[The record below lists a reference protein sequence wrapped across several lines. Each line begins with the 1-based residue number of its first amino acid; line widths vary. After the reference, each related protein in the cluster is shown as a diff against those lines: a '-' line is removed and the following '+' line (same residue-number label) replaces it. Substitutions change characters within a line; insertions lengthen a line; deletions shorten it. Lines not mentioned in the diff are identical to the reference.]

1 MRVPKTYHYD
11 TSEKITRIHLDA
23 PIVIPRLPVI
33 TNDRQRVKLIKTI
46 ETYVRSSLEYKDLI
60 KYLKDYIDMN
70 QCEFFQ
76 NFDGSQKP
84 GLIQIHHEPFD
95 LFSITQIVM
104 NRQEKELGYINELQV
119 AEEVMRLHYRGLVG
133 LIPLSVTAHEL
144 VHDGKLIVP
153 LNCVYGKFVQFVKE
167 YYDYI
172 DDVLL
177 VMLNEK
183 IEQTKNLKAEDMSI
197 LSVRYIYTD
206 VDGYNLPLIQPIEE
220 K

>member
-1 MRVPKTYHYD
+1 MRVPKTHHYD
-11 TSEKITRIHLDA
+11 TSEKITRVHLDA

-46 ETYVRSSLEYKDLI
+46 QTYVRSSLEYKDLI

>member
-1 MRVPKTYHYD
+1 MRVPNTHHYD
-11 TSEKITRIHLDA
+11 TSEKITRVHLDA

>member
-1 MRVPKTYHYD
+1 MRVPKTYHFD
-11 TSEKITRIHLDA
+11 TSEKISRVHLDA
-23 PIVIPRLPVI
+23 PILIPRLPVV
-33 TNDRQRVKLIKTI
+33 TNDKQRTKLIKSI
-46 ETYVRSSLEYKDLI
+46 ETYVRTSLEYKDLI
-60 KYLKDYIDMN
+60 KYLKTYIDMN

-76 NFDGSQKP
+76 KFDGTQKP

-104 NRQEKELGYINELQV
+104 NKQEKELGYINELEV
-119 AEEVMRLHYRGLVG
+119 ATEVMRLHYRGLVG

-153 LNCVYGKFVQFVKE
+153 LNSVYGKFVQFVKE

-172 DDVLL
+172 DDTLL
-177 VMLNEK
+177 LMLNQK

-197 LSVRYIYTD
+197 LAVRYIYTD
-206 VDGYNLPLIQPIEE
+206 VDGYKLPQLIES
-220 K
+220 

>member
-1 MRVPKTYHYD
+1 
-11 TSEKITRIHLDA
+11 
-23 PIVIPRLPVI
+23 
-33 TNDRQRVKLIKTI
+33 
-46 ETYVRSSLEYKDLI
+46 
-60 KYLKDYIDMN
+60 
-70 QCEFFQ
+70 
-76 NFDGSQKP
+76 
-84 GLIQIHHEPFD
+84 
-95 LFSITQIVM
+95 
-104 NRQEKELGYINELQV
+104 
-119 AEEVMRLHYRGLVG
+119 MRLHYRGLVG

-206 VDGYNLPLIQPIEE
+206 VDGYNLPLIQPIDE

>member
-1 MRVPKTYHYD
+1 MRVPKTHHYD
-11 TSEKITRIHLDA
+11 TSEKITRVHLDA

-206 VDGYNLPLIQPIEE
+206 VDGYNLPLIQPTEE

>member
-1 MRVPKTYHYD
+1 MRVPKTHHYD
-11 TSEKITRIHLDA
+11 TSEKITRVHLDA

-33 TNDRQRVKLIKTI
+33 TNDRQRVKLIETI

>member
-1 MRVPKTYHYD
+1 MRVPKTHHYD
-11 TSEKITRIHLDA
+11 TSEKITRVHLDA

-133 LIPLSVTAHEL
+133 LIPLSVPAHES

>member
-1 MRVPKTYHYD
+1 MRVPKTHHYD
-11 TSEKITRIHLDA
+11 TSEKITRVHLDA

-33 TNDRQRVKLIKTI
+33 TNDRQRVKLVKTI

>member
-1 MRVPKTYHYD
+1 MRVPKTHHYD
-11 TSEKITRIHLDA
+11 TSEKITRVHLDA

-206 VDGYNLPLIQPIEE
+206 VDG
-220 K
+220 

>member
-1 MRVPKTYHYD
+1 MRVPKTHHYD
-11 TSEKITRIHLDA
+11 TSEKITKVHLDK
-23 PIVIPRLPVI
+23 PIVIPRLPVV
-33 TNDRQRVKLIKTI
+33 TNDRQKVKLIKSI
-46 ETYVRSSLEYKDLI
+46 ETYIRSSLEYKDLI

-76 NFDGSQKP
+76 NFDGRQKT
-84 GLIQIHHEPFD
+84 GLFQIHHEPFD

-104 NRQEKELGYINELQV
+104 NSQEKEFGYINELQV

-133 LIPLSVTAHEL
+133 LIPLSVTVHEL
-144 VHDGKLIVP
+144 VHDGKIIVP

-172 DDVLL
+172 DDIYID
-177 VMLNEK
+177 MLTKK
-183 IEQTKNLKAEDMSI
+183 IDQTKNLKAEDMSI

-206 VDGYNLPLIQPIEE
+206 VDGYKLPLLQDVEE

>member
-1 MRVPKTYHYD
+1 MRVPKTHHYD
-11 TSEKITRIHLDA
+11 TSEKITRVHLDA

-167 YYDYI
+167 YYDYV

-197 LSVRYIYTD
+197 LSVRYI
-206 VDGYNLPLIQPIEE
+206 
-220 K
+220 

>member
-1 MRVPKTYHYD
+1 MRVPKTHHYN
-11 TSEKITRIHLDA
+11 TSEKITKVHLDA

-33 TNDRQRVKLIKTI
+33 TNDRQRVKLVKTI
-46 ETYVRSSLEYKDLI
+46 ETYIRSSLEYKDLI

-70 QCEFFQ
+70 QCQFWQ
-76 NFDGSQKP
+76 NFDGHQKP

-104 NRQEKELGYINELQV
+104 NRQEQELGYIDELQV
-119 AEEVMRLHYRGLVG
+119 ADEVMRLHYRGLVG

-172 DDVLL
+172 DDVLIL
-177 VMLNEK
+177 MLNDK
-183 IEQTKNLKAEDMSI
+183 IEQTKNLTAEDMSI
-197 LSVRYIYTD
+197 LSVRYIYTE
-206 VDGYNLPLIQPIEE
+206 VDGYRLPQIQQVN
-220 K
+220 

>member
-1 MRVPKTYHYD
+1 MRVPKTHHYD
-11 TSEKITRIHLDA
+11 TSEKITRVHLDA

-33 TNDRQRVKLIKTI
+33 TNDRQKVKLIKSI
-46 ETYVRSSLEYKDLI
+46 ETYIRSSLEYKDLI
-60 KYLKDYIDMN
+60 KYLRDYVDMN

-104 NRQEKELGYINELQV
+104 NRQEKELGYISELQV

-172 DDVLL
+172 DDIYL

-206 VDGYNLPLIQPIEE
+206 VDGYKLPLIQPVEE

>member
-1 MRVPKTYHYD
+1 MRVPKTHHYD
-11 TSEKITRIHLDA
+11 TSEKITKVHLDT
-23 PIVIPRLPVI
+23 PIVIPRLPVV
-33 TNDRQRVKLIKTI
+33 TNDKQKTKLIKSI
-46 ETYVRSSLEYKDLI
+46 ETYIRSSLEYKDLI

-172 DDVLL
+172 DDVYL

-206 VDGYNLPLIQPIEE
+206 VDGYNLPLIQPVEE
-220 K
+220 N

>member
-1 MRVPKTYHYD
+1 MRVPKTHHYD
-11 TSEKITRIHLDA
+11 TSEKITRVHLDA

-33 TNDRQRVKLIKTI
+33 TKYRQRVKLIKTI

>member
-1 MRVPKTYHYD
+1 MRVPKTHHYD
-11 TSEKITRIHLDA
+11 TSEKITRVHLDA

>member
-1 MRVPKTYHYD
+1 MRVPKTHHYD
-11 TSEKITRIHLDA
+11 TSEKITKVHLDA
-23 PIVIPRLPVI
+23 PIVIPRLPVV
-33 TNDRQRVKLIKTI
+33 TNDKQKTKLIKSI
-46 ETYVRSSLEYKDLI
+46 ETYIRSSLEYKDLI

-104 NRQEKELGYINELQV
+104 NRQETELGYINELQV

-172 DDVLL
+172 DDVYL

-206 VDGYNLPLIQPIEE
+206 VDGYNLPLIQPVEE
-220 K
+220 N

>member
-1 MRVPKTYHYD
+1 MRVPKTHHYD
-11 TSEKITRIHLDA
+11 TSEKITTVHLDK
-23 PIVIPRLPVI
+23 PIVIPRLPVV
-33 TNDRQRVKLIKTI
+33 TNDRQKVKLIKSI
-46 ETYVRSSLEYKDLI
+46 ETYIRSSLEYKDLI

-76 NFDGSQKP
+76 NFDGRQKT

-95 LFSITQIVM
+95 LFSITQTVM
-104 NRQEKELGYINELQV
+104 NRQEKEFGYINELQV

-133 LIPLSVTAHEL
+133 LIPLSVTVHEL
-144 VHDGKLIVP
+144 VHDGKIIVP

-172 DDVLL
+172 DDIYID
-177 VMLNEK
+177 MLTKK
-183 IEQTKNLKAEDMSI
+183 IDQTKNLKAEDMSI

-206 VDGYNLPLIQPIEE
+206 VDGYKLPLLQDVEE

>member
-1 MRVPKTYHYD
+1 
-11 TSEKITRIHLDA
+11 
-23 PIVIPRLPVI
+23 
-33 TNDRQRVKLIKTI
+33 
-46 ETYVRSSLEYKDLI
+46 
-60 KYLKDYIDMN
+60 
-70 QCEFFQ
+70 
-76 NFDGSQKP
+76 
-84 GLIQIHHEPFD
+84 
-95 LFSITQIVM
+95 M

>member
-1 MRVPKTYHYD
+1 MRVPKTHHYD
-11 TSEKITRIHLDA
+11 TSEKITRVHLDA

-197 LSVRYIYTD
+197 LSVRYIDTD

>member
-1 MRVPKTYHYD
+1 MRVPKTHHYD
-11 TSEKITRIHLDA
+11 TSEKITRVHLDA

-119 AEEVMRLHYRGLVG
+119 AEDSE
-133 LIPLSVTAHEL
+133 
-144 VHDGKLIVP
+144 
-153 LNCVYGKFVQFVKE
+153 E
-167 YYDYI
+167 YKY
-172 DDVLL
+172 
-177 VMLNEK
+177 E
-183 IEQTKNLKAEDMSI
+183 
-197 LSVRYIYTD
+197 
-206 VDGYNLPLIQPIEE
+206 
-220 K
+220 

>member
-1 MRVPKTYHYD
+1 
-11 TSEKITRIHLDA
+11 
-23 PIVIPRLPVI
+23 
-33 TNDRQRVKLIKTI
+33 
-46 ETYVRSSLEYKDLI
+46 
-60 KYLKDYIDMN
+60 MN

>member
-1 MRVPKTYHYD
+1 MRVPKTHHYD
-11 TSEKITRIHLDA
+11 TSEKITRVHLDA

-119 AEEVMRLHYRGLVG
+119 AEEVMRLHYEGKVGLVPLSTTVHQLYHRG
-133 LIPLSVTAHEL
+133 DIFIPLQYVDRGFLAFYHEY
-144 VHDGKLIVP
+144 KA
-153 LNCVYGKFVQFVKE
+153 YMTE
-167 YYDYI
+167 YI
-172 DDVLL
+172 E
-177 VMLNEK
+177 MLNRLV
-183 IEQTKNLKAEDMSI
+183 NMSSKYEASSNNI
-197 LSVRYIYTD
+197 LQKHLIYLDTM
-206 VDGYNLPLIQPIEE
+206 GYNQKPQKIF
-220 K
+220 